1 MNATTTPM
9 ARATRP
15 AIGTMTVW
23 RSLPLAALIG
33 FGTVAS
39 SAQMDPN
46 GTVIGRI
53 ACNVV
58 NGEGMHE

>member
-1 MNATTTPM
+1 
-9 ARATRP
+9 
-15 AIGTMTVW
+15 MTVW
-23 RSLPLAALIG
+23 RSLPLAALMG

-39 SAQMDPN
+39 SARMDPN

-58 NGEGMHE
+58 NGKGMHERPGDASMIDSKSRNF